1 MSDVTLLWVVLFLVG
16 FQARAIWIAWRW
28 LRGVISLSEATG
40 RDSEGETQRRHDSA
54 AV

>member
-1 MSDVTLLWVVLFLVG
+1 MSNVTLLWIALCLLG

-28 LRGVISLSEATG
+28 LRGVISLGDVTG
-40 RDSEGETQRRHDSA
+40 RDSDGQTQRRHDSA